1 MSTWIKGIPTS
12 EQIVI
17 GKAYCLK
24 KKSFDYKKRIVT
36 DTDEQVKRLVAS
48 INEAVQFVKNVQ
60 EYIQTFFDEEKPI
73 YVDLLLLLQNRE
85 LIDSIKQMIEGDHV
99 NAEFAIQEV
108 METFSHL
115 KSEVDVSYLQEVK
128 EILFAC
134 LEISPFRTLV
144 YLWKK

>member
-60 EYIQTFFDEEKPI
+60 EYIQTF
-73 YVDLLLLLQNRE
+73 
-85 LIDSIKQMIEGDHV
+85 
-99 NAEFAIQEV
+99 
-108 METFSHL
+108 
-115 KSEVDVSYLQEVK
+115 
-128 EILFAC
+128 
-134 LEISPFRTLV
+134 
-144 YLWKK
+144 